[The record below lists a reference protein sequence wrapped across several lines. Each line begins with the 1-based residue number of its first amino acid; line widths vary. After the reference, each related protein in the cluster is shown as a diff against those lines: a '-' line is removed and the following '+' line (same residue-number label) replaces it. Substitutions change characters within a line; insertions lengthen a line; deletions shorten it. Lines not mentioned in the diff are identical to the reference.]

1 MGDKQQITFFS
12 MFRLEYSL
20 FDRIKEKYELLDIDL
35 VLEKKV
41 IDSDIDTLTWL

>member
-1 MGDKQQITFFS
+1 M
-12 MFRLEYSL
+12 

>member
-1 MGDKQQITFFS
+1 M
-12 MFRLEYSL
+12 

-41 IDSDIDTLTWL
+41 IDRDIDTLTWL